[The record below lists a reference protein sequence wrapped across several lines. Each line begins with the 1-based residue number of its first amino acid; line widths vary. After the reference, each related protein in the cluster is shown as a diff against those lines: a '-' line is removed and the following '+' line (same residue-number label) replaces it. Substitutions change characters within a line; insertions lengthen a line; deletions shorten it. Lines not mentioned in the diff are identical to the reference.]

1 LLEYLSG
8 GEVSPVVRKKSKSP
22 CYFFCDEKIE
32 TQRHGTA
39 ILRSLIHQ
47 LLTRHRVLV
56 KYLKVAYDL
65 QGPKLE
71 QNSHELWRIFVAITS
86 DKRVGPISV
95 IVDAIDECEENTRKR
110 LLRSILEL
118 VDKSN
123 SPTADSMLPCVKFL
137 VTSRPQV
144 SRQYNTSLLVID
156 PSQSSVED
164 DLKLVIEARIAGIVD
179 RTHCSP
185 EARIYLEK
193 VLNSKADRTFLSVTL
208 VLHLLETSY
217 LASQKDFERIV
228 DELPQDLTATYER
241 FLLGISKE
249 YEIFASRL
257 LHLIVGS
264 SRPLTLEE
272 IRILIALQD
281 SHQTLAA
288 VEAASQFNIR
298 GTVEGVLGPL
308 IRIWDS
314 RIYLVHLSLKE
325 FLHKLSTQTENLL
338 CAAYGI
344 DPNKAALVMAEA
356 CISYLVLHDFS
367 NDLFSEPESSKEVSP
382 VSPEGDEREDGS
394 ISQLWDPFNI
404 GEEGGAILF
413 KDLAVFEDEACAS
426 IDKEYP
432 FFDYAAT
439 HWFEHFATSNLLSSS
454 ALKTSARGLSD
465 ATKFPG
471 LNWFRYYWIHSGI
484 GLSMPQDFEVVVTAC
499 FFGHLETLEDLL
511 QEHAEGDV
519 DTKAEVKARGLYW
532 AARNSHTQIVHRLLV
547 EDVSPDAIV
556 ADSQTALIA
565 AAQFDR
571 PYIVQKLLLK
581 DDGLIPD
588 QSGFRANY
596 AWHRGRTPL
605 SIAAAGGFAEVT
617 RLLLDHEHTQP
628 DLPDDDQWTP
638 LFWAISGNH
647 LYLLMVLLS
656 DSRVSANHLDKTGRN
671 AISWAASG
679 GQLRIVKHLLS
690 VKHLNVDQPDHG
702 GRTPLSWAAGEGH
715 LEVTKFL
722 RQSRQVDVSSRDSNG
737 RNALSWACGG
747 NIMKW
752 CST

>member
-1 LLEYLSG
+1 LNDVERKCVAILTQNTSDASEYRASLPTRVDGTCQWILTHPQYIGWNLEKGTRFLWISGYPGSGKTILSAYLLEYLSG

-272 IRILIALQD
+272 MRILIALQD

-308 IRIWDS
+308 IRI
-314 RIYLVHLSLKE
+314 
-325 FLHKLSTQTENLL
+325 
-338 CAAYGI
+338 
-344 DPNKAALVMAEA
+344 
-356 CISYLVLHDFS
+356 
-367 NDLFSEPESSKEVSP
+367 
-382 VSPEGDEREDGS
+382 
-394 ISQLWDPFNI
+394 
-404 GEEGGAILF
+404 
-413 KDLAVFEDEACAS
+413 
-426 IDKEYP
+426 
-432 FFDYAAT
+432 
-439 HWFEHFATSNLLSSS
+439 
-454 ALKTSARGLSD
+454 
-465 ATKFPG
+465 
-471 LNWFRYYWIHSGI
+471 
-484 GLSMPQDFEVVVTAC
+484 
-499 FFGHLETLEDLL
+499 
-511 QEHAEGDV
+511 
-519 DTKAEVKARGLYW
+519 
-532 AARNSHTQIVHRLLV
+532 
-547 EDVSPDAIV
+547 
-556 ADSQTALIA
+556 
-565 AAQFDR
+565 
-571 PYIVQKLLLK
+571 
-581 DDGLIPD
+581 
-588 QSGFRANY
+588 
-596 AWHRGRTPL
+596 
-605 SIAAAGGFAEVT
+605 
-617 RLLLDHEHTQP
+617 
-628 DLPDDDQWTP
+628 
-638 LFWAISGNH
+638 
-647 LYLLMVLLS
+647 
-656 DSRVSANHLDKTGRN
+656 
-671 AISWAASG
+671 
-679 GQLRIVKHLLS
+679 
-690 VKHLNVDQPDHG
+690 
-702 GRTPLSWAAGEGH
+702 
-715 LEVTKFL
+715 
-722 RQSRQVDVSSRDSNG
+722 
-737 RNALSWACGG
+737 
-747 NIMKW
+747 
-752 CST
+752 